1 MCILLS
7 SFTLFS
13 ACTNQVFVLP
23 GFLSGEKC
31 QGIQCVNQPPHVV
44 SLLLAPFHVH
54 TERAQSQ
61 RSARLSSTLRRVRCC
76 SPRVTFTYSART
88 FSQKLGNAGS
98 AQQRGHGAHELQ
110 GAPCAAC
117 YTRMV
122 ARQREGAVGARA
134 FACAGRHC
142 KRLRLLAYIGPGSG
156 THRRWRGRQWRVTG
170 GTWAGGTW
178 SIT

>member
-1 MCILLS
+1 MPGHSMCEPAPTRRQFVAGPISRAHRARSVAAISKALQHTTPRPLLLTQGYFHLLS
-7 SFTLFS
+7 SHL
-13 ACTNQVFVLP
+13 LP
-23 GFLSGEKC
+23 
-31 QGIQCVNQPPHVV
+31 
-44 SLLLAPFHVH
+44 
-54 TERAQSQ
+54 
-61 RSARLSSTLRRVRCC
+61 
-76 SPRVTFTYSART
+76 
-88 FSQKLGNAGS
+88 KLGNAGS